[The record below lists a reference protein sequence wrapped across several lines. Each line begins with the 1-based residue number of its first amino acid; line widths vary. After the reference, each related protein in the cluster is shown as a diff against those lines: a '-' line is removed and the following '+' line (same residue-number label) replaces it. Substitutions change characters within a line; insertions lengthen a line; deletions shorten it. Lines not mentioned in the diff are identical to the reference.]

1 MKEGS
6 ADQGK
11 WRVRV
16 VPQGVVTTKEL
27 AKIMEQNCTVKS
39 SDINAVLRELAET
52 MKTSLLDG
60 NRVVLDG
67 LGAFKVTLKCTGT
80 EKKEDFKIEGTS
92 AQVHSRHRD
101 GSRQEACEDVPQWSQ
116 GKGNPSERQP
126 HWRQG
131 LIKSWELLRVRDW
144 KVGIVP
150 TSTNNGKGWP

>member
-1 MKEGS
+1 MAVFYKLYQIMKEGS

-80 EKKEDFKIEGTS
+80 EKKEDFKKAGIEYTI
-92 AQVHSRHRD
+92 
-101 GSRQEACEDVPQWSQ
+101 RQIDEYRACGINGIHLYALNKYDDVARIAREA
-116 GKGNPSERQP
+116 
-126 HWRQG
+126 G
-131 LIKSWELLRVRDW
+131 LLDLI
-144 KVGIVP
+144 
-150 TSTNNGKGWP
+150 

>member
-1 MKEGS
+1 MAVFYKLYQIMKEGS

-39 SDINAVLRELAET
+39 SDIKAVLRELAET

-80 EKKEDFKIEGTS
+80 EKKEDFKIGHN
-92 AQVHSRHRD
+92 V
-101 GSRQEACEDVPQWSQ
+101 
-116 GKGNPSERQP
+116 KGLRLRFTPATET
-126 HWRQG
+126 G
-131 LIKSWELLRVRDW
+131 ADKKRVRMFL
-144 KVGIVP
+144 
-150 TSTNNGKGWP
+150 NGAKAKEILQNANHTGDKD

>member
-1 MKEGS
+1 MAVFYKLYQIMKEGS

-67 LGAFKVTLKCTGT
+67 LGGLQG
-80 EKKEDFKIEGTS
+80 D
-92 AQVHSRHRD
+92 AQVHWH
-101 GSRQEACEDVPQWSQ
+101 GEE
-116 GKGNPSERQP
+116 G
-126 HWRQG
+126 G
-131 LIKSWELLRVRDW
+131 LQDW
-144 KVGIVP
+144 A
-150 TSTNNGKGWP
+150 

>member
-67 LGAFKVTLKCTGT
+67 LGGLQG
-80 EKKEDFKIEGTS
+80 D
-92 AQVHSRHRD
+92 AQVHWH
-101 GSRQEACEDVPQWSQ
+101 GEE
-116 GKGNPSERQP
+116 G
-126 HWRQG
+126 G
-131 LIKSWELLRVRDW
+131 LQDW
-144 KVGIVP
+144 A
-150 TSTNNGKGWP
+150 